1 MPPSSTR
8 PPTRSTWR
16 SATRDRSAPWSRA
29 LVAALT
35 AAALAS
41 GCLLEDGPGYDP
53 IDLLVPSYTED
64 EEREIGMQF
73 DRALQG
79 QVRVI
84 HDPVVTAFLDDLGQ
98 SIVRSAEP
106 QPFVYRFRVID
117 APSLNAFAV
126 FGGYIYVHSGTLL
139 AASGVDEL
147 AGVLGHEVAH
157 VRLRHHARM
166 QEKTKIPDMLASIG
180 GIAASAATGEAG
192 IGMATLS
199 VNQALKL
206 HFSREFEAEADHH
219 GTLYMAEAGYD
230 PAGIA
235 RFFQRIMDAQERA
248 PDGIPPYLYSHPE
261 VDRRIGYVEA
271 QASRLEVAPP
281 TDPALQERLLE
292 VQARLAQL
300 LDQGRTSL
308 IDRRP
313 RPHRARTELLL
324 RESREALERG
334 DGARALDLLG
344 RAEAGDPNDPRVH
357 FHSAELLFE
366 SGRYAE
372 AIERYRQ
379 TVRLDPTHALV
390 FYRLGECHKA
400 LGERERAV
408 FAFEQAALRAAEK
421 SALRARADWEV
432 IKLTFR
438 LIEESGLADGER
450 ARGADTPLGASIES
464 FPPGARRLAWW
475 GRLGLRFQS
484 ALGHMRVRWRD
495 PSGGVAGE
503 TPVVK
508 LERPYAGSTL
518 ELPAPGAAAGRWAL
532 EVLIDG
538 DVIERREVRVRDTP
552 RTSAQ

>member
-1 MPPSSTR
+1 MPPSSTQT
-8 PPTRSTWR
+8 PTVSTWR
-16 SATRDRSAPWSRA
+16 SATRERRALRSRA
-29 LVAALT
+29 LVAALI
-35 AAALAS
+35 AAALGS

-53 IDLLVPSYTED
+53 IDVLVPSYTED

-84 HDPVVTAFLDDLGQ
+84 HDPVVIAFLDDLGQ

-139 AASGVDEL
+139 AASSVDEL

-157 VRLRHHARM
+157 VRMRHHARM

-192 IGMATLS
+192 IGMATQS

-235 RFFQRIMDAQERA
+235 RFFQRIMDEQKDM

-271 QASRLEVAPP
+271 QASRLEAAAPV
-281 TDPALQERLLE
+281 DPALQERMVA

-300 LDQGRTSL
+300 LDQGRASL

-313 RPHRARTELLL
+313 GPHRARTDFLLQ
-324 RESREALERG
+324 ESREARENG
-334 DGARALDLLG
+334 DGALALDLLG

-357 FHSAELLFE
+357 FHTAELLFE
-366 SGRYAE
+366 SGRHTE
-372 AIERYRQ
+372 AIGSYHQ
-379 TVRLDPTHALV
+379 TIRLDPTHALV
-390 FYRLGECHKA
+390 FYRLGESHKA

-408 FAFEQAALRAAEK
+408 FAFEQAALRAGEK
-421 SALRARADWEV
+421 SSLRARADWEV

-438 LIEESGLADGER
+438 LIEESGLADGVKSG
-450 ARGADTPLGASIES
+450 GADTPLGASVES
-464 FPPGARRLAWW
+464 FSPGATRLAWW
-475 GRLGLRFQS
+475 GKLGLRFQS
-484 ALGHMRVRWRD
+484 ALDRMRVRWRD

-508 LERPYAGSTL
+508 QGRPYVGATL
-518 ELPAPGAAAGRWAL
+518 ELPAPGAASGRWTL
-532 EVLIDG
+532 EVLIDE
-538 DVIERREVRVRDTP
+538 DVIERRDVPVRDSP
-552 RTSAQ
+552 RTVRQ